1 MVDQQDDRP
10 EMTEGM
16 SLETGTVEEFAA
28 GFGGELIRPEDAG
41 FDEARKVYNGMIDKR
56 PALIVRPTGAADVI
70 DAVNLARENGLP
82 LAVRCGGHSVAGK
95 GVVDDGVLIDL
106 SSLKGVR
113 VDPASRRARANAGAL
128 WGEFDKET
136 QLFGLATPG
145 GRVTTTGVGGFT
157 LGGGYGWLSPKWGL
171 TCDNLTSVDVVTAD
185 GRLVTA
191 SEEENE
197 DLFWGVRGGGGNFG
211 VVTSYEFRLHELG
224 PMVLGGLALH
234 PIDDA
239 REVMRGYRDYIETAP
254 EELATGTAIIQAP
267 PAPFIPEHLHGKPVL
282 GIPAMYIGDADEGR
296 EIMAPLKELGPPAVD
311 MIQPMPY
318 TAFQALLDPFAPQG
332 WLNYHRGMHLSGLPD
347 EAIDTYVEYATEV
360 AIFSNPMTQIITFRH
375 GGAVSRV
382 PEDATATGH
391 RQAAYM
397 VHPITCWQ
405 DPAQTERHIDWVG
418 RFSEA
423 MSPFLTGGV
432 YLNFEPDEGE
442 EHVRAGYGAEKYARL
457 VELKDKWDPDNLF
470 RVNQNIRPSRES
482 HVPTPA

>member
-1 MVDQQDDRP
+1 MVDYRNDHLGEP
-10 EMTEGM
+10 
-16 SLETGTVEEFAA
+16 LEEAA
-28 GFGGELIRPEDAG
+28 MEQFTASFRGELIRPD
-41 FDEARKVYNGMIDKR
+41 DDSYNEARKVYNRMIDKR

-82 LAVRCGGHSVAGK
+82 LAVRCGGHSVAGQ
-95 GVVDDGVLIDL
+95 GVVDDGILIDL

-113 VDPASRRARANAGAL
+113 VDPTSRRARTNAGAL
-128 WGEFDKET
+128 WGEFDRET

-197 DLFWGVRGGGGNFG
+197 DLFWGVRGGSGNFG
-211 VVTSYEFRLHELG
+211 VVTSYEFRLHQLG
-224 PMVLGGLALH
+224 PIVLAGLLLH

-239 REVMRGYRDYIETAP
+239 KSVIRGYRDYVETAP
-254 EELATGTAIIQAP
+254 EELATGTVILQAP
-267 PAPFIPEHLHGKPVL
+267 PAPFIPEHLHGKPAL
-282 GIPAMYIGDADEGR
+282 GIAAMYIGDADEGR
-296 EIMAPLKELGPPAVD
+296 DVVAPLKELGPPAVD

-318 TAFQALLDPFAPQG
+318 TAFEALLDPFNQQG
-332 WLNYHRGMHLSGLPD
+332 LLIYTRGMHLSGLPD
-347 EAIDTYVEYATEV
+347 EAIDTYVEYASEI
-360 AIFSNPMTQIITFRH
+360 ARFSNPATQIIIFRH

-382 PEDATATGH
+382 PDEVTAAGH
-391 RQAAYM
+391 RDAEYM
-397 VHPITCWQ
+397 VHPITGWQ
-405 DPAQTERHIDWVG
+405 DPADTERHIDWVG

-423 MSPFLTGGV
+423 MRPFTTGGV

-442 EHVRAGYGAEKYARL
+442 ERVRAGYGAEKYARL
-457 VELKDKWDPDNLF
+457 VELKDKWDPENLF
-470 RVNQNIRPSRES
+470 RVNQNIKPSRES
-482 HVPTPA
+482 GVAAPA

>member
-1 MVDQQDDRP
+1 MVDYRNDHLGEP
-10 EMTEGM
+10 
-16 SLETGTVEEFAA
+16 LEEAA
-28 GFGGELIRPEDAG
+28 MEQFTASFRGELIRPD
-41 FDEARKVYNGMIDKR
+41 DDSYNEARKVYNRMIDKR

-82 LAVRCGGHSVAGK
+82 LAVRCGGHSVAGQ
-95 GVVDDGVLIDL
+95 GVVDDGILIDL

-113 VDPASRRARANAGAL
+113 VDPTSRRARTNAGAL
-128 WGEFDKET
+128 WGEFDRET

-197 DLFWGVRGGGGNFG
+197 DLFWGVRGGSGNFG
-211 VVTSYEFRLHELG
+211 VVTSYEFRLHQLG
-224 PMVLGGLALH
+224 PIVLAGLLLH

-239 REVMRGYRDYIETAP
+239 KSVIRGYRDYVETAP
-254 EELATGTAIIQAP
+254 EELATGTVILQAP
-267 PAPFIPEHLHGKPVL
+267 PAPFIPEHLHGKPAL
-282 GIPAMYIGDADEGR
+282 GIAAMYIGDADEGR
-296 EIMAPLKELGPPAVD
+296 DVVAPLKELGPPAVD

-318 TAFQALLDPFAPQG
+318 TAFQALLDPFNQQG
-332 WLNYHRGMHLSGLPD
+332 LLIYTRGMHLSELPD
-347 EAIDTYVEYATEV
+347 EGIDTYVEYATEI
-360 AIFSNPMTQIITFRH
+360 ARFSNPMTQIIIFRH

-382 PEDATATGH
+382 PDEVTAAGH
-391 RQAAYM
+391 RDAEYM
-397 VHPITCWQ
+397 VHPITGWQ
-405 DPAQTERHIDWVG
+405 DPADTERHIDWVG

-423 MSPFLTGGV
+423 MRPFTTGGV

-442 EHVRAGYGAEKYARL
+442 ERVRAGYGAEKYARL
-457 VELKDKWDPDNLF
+457 VELKDKWDPENLF
-470 RVNQNIRPSRES
+470 RVNQNIKPSRES
-482 HVPTPA
+482 GVAAPA

>member
-1 MVDQQDDRP
+1 MVDRQDDP
-10 EMTEGM
+10 SDVPKGG
-16 SLETGTVEEFAA
+16 SLDEAIVEEFAA
-28 GFGGELIRPEDAG
+28 GFRGEPISLEDDSY
-41 FDEARKVYNGMIDKR
+41 DEARKVYNGMIDKR

-82 LAVRCGGHSVAGK
+82 LAVRCGGHSVSGK

-113 VDPASRRARANAGAL
+113 VDAGSRRARANAGTL
-128 WGEFDKET
+128 WGEFDRET

-171 TCDNLTSVDVVTAD
+171 TCDNLTSVDVVTAE
-185 GRLVTA
+185 GRLLTA
-191 SEEENE
+191 SEEEND
-197 DLFWGVRGGGGNFG
+197 DLFWGIRGGSGNFG
-211 VVTSYEFRLHELG
+211 VVTSYEFRLHQLG
-224 PMVLGGLALH
+224 PIVLGGLALH

-239 REVMRGYRDYIETAP
+239 KNVIRDYRDYVQTAP
-254 EELATGTAIIQAP
+254 EELTTGTAILQAP

-282 GIPAMYIGDADEGR
+282 GIPAIYVGDADEGR
-296 EIMAPLKELGPPAVD
+296 EVMAPLKELGPPAVD

-347 EAIDTYVEYATEV
+347 EAVDTYVEYASEI
-360 AIFSNPMTQIITFRH
+360 ALFSNPMTQTILFRH

-382 PEDATATGH
+382 SEDATAAGH
-391 RQAAYM
+391 RDAAYM
-397 VHPITCWQ
+397 VHPIACWQ
-405 DPAQTERHIDWVG
+405 DPTQSERHIDWVG

-423 MSPFLTGGV
+423 MRPFTTGGA

-442 EHVRAGYGAEKYARL
+442 ERVRAGYGAEKYARL
-457 VELKDKWDPDNLF
+457 VALKDKWDPENLF
-470 RVNQNIRPSRES
+470 RVNQNVKPSRETR
-482 HVPTPA
+482 VPTPA